1 MVEVQVAPCHPRSV
15 LFDACR
21 MDLSELEP
29 RVLGVLKSF
38 VAQQSSRLA
47 LAEEQHSREA
57 EVLREQQAVARADR
71 EEVASALQRFVQQCG
86 VRESVIEPQLS
97 DDTRLAHRVSAY
109 CQALVEA
116 YETKVRCSEHE
127 WEQKEKE
134 FQERHDALERQ
145 SECEKSELHKQLAQ
159 VESAGTAAEIAAK
172 SARSLLAKDLERQS
186 DKVTELTAEMAR
198 LREECQCLR
207 DSVES
212 MNAEFQ
218 RKNYELEAVVEA
230 GVQEKAEMQSSIERV
245 REELRVAHSTES
257 QLQSEIEKRQQ
268 AVDRMRQEMI
278 EQEQELVQKVNR
290 VQQYMKERSAGAM
303 TAERRQQD
311 AELMAERWQEDLRRV
326 CCSCAASKHDL
337 PSHAGDD
344 RP

>member
-116 YETKVRCSEHE
+116 YEVGLGPKC
-127 WEQKEKE
+127 
-134 FQERHDALERQ
+134 DAQNTSGSRKKRSFKRGTTRWRGNRSVKSQ
-145 SECEKSELHKQLAQ
+145 SCTSSWLRWRAQ
-159 VESAGTAAEIAAK
+159 APLRK
-172 SARSLLAKDLERQS
+172 LRRSLHGVSWRK
-186 DKVTELTAEMAR
+186 TW
-198 LREECQCLR
+198 R
-207 DSVES
+207 DR
-212 MNAEFQ
+212 AT
-218 RKNYELEAVVEA
+218 K
-230 GVQEKAEMQSSIERV
+230 
-245 REELRVAHSTES
+245 
-257 QLQSEIEKRQQ
+257 
-268 AVDRMRQEMI
+268 
-278 EQEQELVQKVNR
+278 
-290 VQQYMKERSAGAM
+290 
-303 TAERRQQD
+303 
-311 AELMAERWQEDLRRV
+311 
-326 CCSCAASKHDL
+326 
-337 PSHAGDD
+337 
-344 RP
+344 